1 MTHPDT
7 DTDDPT
13 SEGEERPERQCVAI
27 ADETGERCQNVP
39 IPGVDRCHT
48 HIDYAELAEAIDDE
62 PMTAT
67 APEDGRHLAADNQ
80 EISKSKMSNSPTP
93 DAKEKAPLKKDP
105 QGATANAGGDA
116 R

>member
-67 APEDGRHLAADNQ
+67 APEDGRRLVPDNQ
-80 EISKSKMSNSPTP
+80 EISRMKTPSSPTQ
-93 DAKEKAPLKKDP
+93 DARKGVSYKKPP
-105 QGATANAGGDA
+105 QGGAAKSGGNG